1 MLSYSKNYSDY
12 LFAYFITCKITT
24 FFANKGGKIDIKS
37 KLFLHIPFFCC
48 TFALDFAKT
57 MDTLRQIRTGLEEA
71 LRAYERKFTDSL
83 SAEQDMLNDV
93 LRYIGAKRGKQLRPI
108 LVLDAARLCNCI
120 TDKTISTAVAL
131 ELLHTASLVHD
142 DVVDDSPT
150 RRGQEA
156 VHAHWSNKVA
166 VLAGDYMLAK
176 VIGLI
181 AEVRN
186 TKILGIISDLGRS
199 LSSGE
204 ILQLHTNQSMWIDE
218 AQYMRIIEQKTA
230 RLFAACCEAGAES
243 AAGSQR
249 QVSALREFGHQLGLC
264 FQIKDDVLDYSD
276 SEDLGKPT
284 MNDIR
289 DGKATLPLIISLQR
303 APESEAT
310 EIRRLTEAL
319 VARDKSIQPAEAE
332 QDIKAFVLRFDG
344 IGYAY
349 KKMMEHKRLAEE
361 ALSVFHDCDARR
373 DLLAL
378 LDYTIN
384 RVH

>member
-1 MLSYSKNYSDY
+1 
-12 LFAYFITCKITT
+12 
-24 FFANKGGKIDIKS
+24 
-37 KLFLHIPFFCC
+37 
-48 TFALDFAKT
+48 
-57 MDTLRQIRTGLEEA
+57 MDTLRQIRTEIEDA
-71 LRAYERKFTDSL
+71 LRAYEQKFADSL
-83 SAEQDMLNDV
+83 SAEQELLNDV
-93 LRYIGAKRGKQLRPI
+93 LQYVSAKRGKQLRPI
-108 LVLDAARLCNCI
+108 LVIEAARLCNCI

-142 DVVDDSPT
+142 DVVDNSPT
-150 RRGQEA
+150 RRGADA
-156 VHAHWSNKVA
+156 VHVHWNNKVA
-166 VLAGDYMLAK
+166 VLAGDYMLAR

-186 TKILGIISDLGRS
+186 TKILSIISDLGRS

-204 ILQLHTNQSMWIDE
+204 ILQLHANRSMWIDE

-249 QVSALREFGHQLGLC
+249 QISALREFGRQLGIC
-264 FQIKDDVLDYSD
+264 FQLKDDVLDYSD
-276 SEDLGKPT
+276 LEELGKPT

-289 DGKATLPLIISLQR
+289 DGKATLPLLVSLKR
-303 APESEAT
+303 APETEAA
-310 EIRRLTEAL
+310 EIRRLAEAL
-319 VARDKSIQPAEAE
+319 AKQDPSVKVSEAE

-349 KKMMEHKRLAEE
+349 KKMQEHKRLAEE
-361 ALSVFHDCDARR
+361 TLSVFPDCDARR
-373 DLLAL
+373 SLLLL

>member
-1 MLSYSKNYSDY
+1 MIIYLHTLSRAK
-12 LFAYFITCKITT
+12 LL
-24 FFANKGGKIDIKS
+24 
-37 KLFLHIPFFCC
+37 LFLQTEVEKLTQKVNFSC
-48 TFALDFAKT
+48 TFRFFVVPLHPILQKT

-71 LRAYERKFTDSL
+71 LRAYDRKFTDSL
-83 SAEQDMLNDV
+83 SAEQDLLNDV
-93 LRYIGAKRGKQLRPI
+93 LRYISAKRGKQLRPI
-108 LVLDAARLCNCI
+108 LVLEAARLCNCI

-204 ILQLHTNQSMWIDE
+204 ILQLHKNQSMWIDE
-218 AQYMRIIEQKTA
+218 AQYIRIIEQKTA

-249 QVSALREFGHQLGLC
+249 QVSALREFGNQLGLC

-303 APESEAT
+303 APEGEAA

-319 VARDKSIQPAEAE
+319 VAHDNSIDPAEAE

-344 IGYAY
+344 IGYAH

>member
-1 MLSYSKNYSDY
+1 MAGLSE
-12 LFAYFITCKITT
+12 I
-24 FFANKGGKIDIKS
+24 
-37 KLFLHIPFFCC
+37 
-48 TFALDFAKT
+48 
-57 MDTLRQIRTGLEEA
+57 RQPIESEWKHYERLMEA
-71 LRAYERKFTDSL
+71 SLRADNKLQQEILQYVGSR
-83 SAEQDMLNDV
+83 
-93 LRYIGAKRGKQLRPI
+93 RGKQLRPL
-108 LVLDAARLCNCI
+108 LVLLSAQICNPV
-120 TDKTISTAVAL
+120 TDKTHKSAVAL

-156 VHAHWSNKVA
+156 VHVHWTNKVA

-176 VIGLI
+176 VIGLV
-181 AEVRN
+181 AEVKN

-243 AAGSQR
+243 AAGTQR
-249 QVSALREFGHQLGLC
+249 QISALREFGHQLGLC
-264 FQIKDDVLDYSD
+264 FQIQDDVLDYSD

-303 APESEAT
+303 APESEAA

-319 VARDKSIQPAEAE
+319 VAHDKSIDPAEAE

-344 IGYAY
+344 IGYAH

-373 DLLAL
+373 DMLAL